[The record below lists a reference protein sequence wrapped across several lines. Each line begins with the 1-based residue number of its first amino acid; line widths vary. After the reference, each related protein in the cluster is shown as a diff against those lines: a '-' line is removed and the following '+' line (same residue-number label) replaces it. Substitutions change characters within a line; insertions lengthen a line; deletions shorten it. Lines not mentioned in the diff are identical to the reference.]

1 MAFCPFSNI
10 VSAYL
15 DQQQILAVASDRIAR
30 SFSMSEA
37 HQAVALD
44 KSKAFRRVW
53 HAGHLHKIKSYGIS
67 GYVFGLI
74 LSSLSHRRLKML
86 LDGKSSK

>member
-1 MAFCPFSNI
+1 M

-37 HQAVALD
+37 TQAAALD
-44 KSKAFRRVW
+44 KSKTFRRVW
-53 HAGHLHKIKSYGIS
+53 HAGHLHKLKSDRIL

-86 LDGKSSK
+86 LDRKSSK